1 MLPQAETPWTPYQ
14 AAHLLNRAGFGG
26 SPDEVRTLHAMGREK
41 AVEFLI
47 SPAEAPDAFPMPTW
61 ASNASAQAAMRERR
75 ELQRKTQLSMRDKS
89 SEEIDKG
96 ARDIAVQPIT
106 GKDDTILVVLQLAG
120 GNDGLNTLVPYAD
133 DAYHKARPRIGKKE
147 KEIIKLSDY
156 VGLNSAMPYLGSLF
170 KEDNLGIVQGVGY
183 PNPNRSHFVSTSIW
197 ETGDTNNRSAT
208 GWLGRYFDNAC
219 PGADPTV
226 GISFN
231 KTQPEAFGAMK
242 NPGVCLNSPE
252 FYRWIHGGGEK
263 AQAEEFFADLNQPEM
278 DDDEATEGGSIAMP
292 AGGKT
297 GGIAGEDNLAFLE
310 RVALDARVSSAKIL
324 AIAAKHQ
331 TNVRYEGTPISRN
344 LNLVSRMIAGG
355 MPTRVYFV
363 SHGGFDTHNQQV
375 NSHDRLLGQLDS
387 ALKSFFTDLKQ
398 QGNDKRV
405 VLMTFSE
412 FGRRVSENASAGTDH
427 GKASCL
433 FVAGPGI
440 MGGLHGS
447 YPSLTDLAQGDIK
460 HSVDFRS
467 VYGTLLTD
475 WLRAP
480 DIKPI
485 LGANYPKMGLI
496 G

>member
-1 MLPQAETPWTPYQ
+1 MKTRRDFLRTTVLGASAAWTVPMFVE
-14 AAHLLNRAGFGG
+14 RTFGQ
-26 SPDEVRTLHAMGREK
+26 LHAGVK
-41 AVEFLI
+41 DLAI
-47 SPAEAPDAFPMPTW
+47 
-61 ASNASAQAAMRERR
+61 
-75 ELQRKTQLSMRDKS
+75 
-89 SEEIDKG
+89 
-96 ARDIAVQPIT
+96 QPVT

-120 GNDGLNTLVPYAD
+120 GNDGLNTLVPYGD
-133 DAYHKARPRIGKKE
+133 DAYYKARPRIGKKE
-147 KEIIKLSDY
+147 KEIIRLSDH
-156 VGLNSAMPYLGSLF
+156 VGLNSSMPYLGSLF
-170 KEDNLGIVQGVGY
+170 KEGGLGIVQGVGY

-197 ETGDTNNRSAT
+197 ETGDTSNHSST

-252 FYRWIHGGGEK
+252 LYRWIHGGGEQ
-263 AQAEEFFADLNQPEM
+263 AQAEEFFADLNQPDHGEL
-278 DDDEATEGGSIAMP
+278 DDEASAGDSIAIP
-292 AGGKT
+292 AGGKV
-297 GGIAGEDNLAFLE
+297 GGISGEENLAFLE

-324 AIAAKHQ
+324 ELAGKHK
-331 TNVRYEGTPISRN
+331 TTVRYEGTPISRN

-355 MPTRVYFV
+355 MPTRVYYV
-363 SHGGFDTHNQQV
+363 SHGGFDTHNQQR

-387 ALKSFFTDLKQ
+387 ALKSFFEDLKQ

-412 FGRRVSENASAGTDH
+412 FGRRTAENASAGTDH

-433 FVAGPGI
+433 FVAGPGVK
-440 MGGLHGS
+440 GGLHS
-447 YPSLTDLAQGDIK
+447 THPSLTDLNGGDIK
-460 HSVDFRS
+460 HTVDFRS
-467 VYGTLLTD
+467 VYGSLLTD

-480 DIKPI
+480 DIRPI
-485 LGANYPKMGLI
+485 LGGNYPKIGLI